1 MSSRVSGIL
10 SAVLAEHERTGAVLP
25 AVLVSL
31 CGRCLP
37 VSGVGMALMTDD
49 GPAGT
54 VAATDGNALEV
65 EELQFSL
72 GEGPCVDASQSGRPV
87 LQPDLAR
94 TGRQRWPAFAA
105 GAASAGLAA
114 TVADRR
120 GVVRVPTRPATP
132 HSPQRTGQR

>member
-1 MSSRVSGIL
+1 MSSQVHAIL
-10 SAVLAEHERTGAVLP
+10 SAVLAEHERSGAPLP
-25 AVLVSL
+25 AVLVDMCARS
-31 CGRCLP
+31 LP

-72 GEGPCVDASQSGRPV
+72 GEGPCVDASQTGLPV

-94 TGRQRWPAFAA
+94 TGQEV
-105 GAASAGLAA
+105 G
-114 TVADRR
+114 RR
-120 GVVRVPTRPATP
+120 
-132 HSPQRTGQR
+132 SPQARRPP